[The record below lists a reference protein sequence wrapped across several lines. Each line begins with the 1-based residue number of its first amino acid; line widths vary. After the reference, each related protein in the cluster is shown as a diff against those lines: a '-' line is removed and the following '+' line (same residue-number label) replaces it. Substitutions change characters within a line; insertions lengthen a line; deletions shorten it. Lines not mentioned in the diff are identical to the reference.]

1 MERKRVNGR
10 FAREGEDAASDGA
23 AETKPRRKSR
33 TRHAKL
39 IGQAREQLVESIPAI
54 AATLVMEARLGSVS
68 HMKLLLHLLGIDHGG
83 LGAPE
88 NRPVEKTLEE
98 ILMEQW
104 AKEP

>member
-10 FAREGEDAASDGA
+10 FAKEGEDAASDGA
-23 AETKPRRKSR
+23 AETKPARKSR

-39 IGQAREQLVESIPAI
+39 IGQAREKLVESIPAI
-54 AATLVMEARLGSVS
+54 AARLVTDAKQGSVS
-68 HMKLLLHLLGIDHGG
+68 HMRLLLHLLGIDYGG
-83 LGAPE
+83 LGDRE